1 MTKRKIPTE
10 IGERALAN
18 PAADLATA
26 VRYCLQLIEQQV
38 PGHSVEL
45 RIPPYG
51 AIQCIE
57 GLNHRRGIP
66 PNVVEMQPEIF
77 ISLCLGETNW
87 LMQMESGKILAS
99 GEKTAEL
106 ENLFPLRRD

>member
-1 MTKRKIPTE
+1 VKRKIPTE
-10 IGERALAN
+10 IGEQALMN
-18 PAADLATA
+18 PASDPATA

-57 GLNHRRGIP
+57 GLNHRRGTP
-66 PNVVEMQPEIF
+66 PNVVEMNPEVF
-77 ISLCLGETNW
+77 LSLSLGKSTWQQEIENGKV
-87 LMQMESGKILAS
+87 LSSGGKS
-99 GEKTAEL
+99 TEL
-106 ENLFPLRRD
+106 ESLFPLRRD

>member
-10 IGERALAN
+10 IGEQALAK
-18 PAADLATA
+18 PASDLATA
-26 VRYCLQLIEQQV
+26 VRYCLQLIEQRV

-57 GLNHRRGIP
+57 GLNHRRGTP

-87 LMQMESGKILAS
+87 QMQMESGKILAS
-99 GEKTAEL
+99 GGKTAEL